1 MERPGEGLTNVNAV
15 VALAGRFGLVAKDP
29 LVNADVP
36 DAAQLAFNDVVEFHT
51 GRWPLGQCR
60 RN

>member
-1 MERPGEGLTNVNAV
+1 MERPGEGLTNVVAV

-36 DAAQLAFNDVVEFHT
+36 DKVQLAFNDVVEFHT
-51 GRWPLGQCR
+51 DRWPLGQRR